1 MPLRSGAHRIDESPM
16 IDTHCHLDDLLE
28 ACPEAPVRWRT
39 AGVTALITM
48 GTHPAQ
54 WPAAMAAAQRAE
66 ISGSRVGLALGVHPW
81 WVEAAAP
88 VSVSAALTE
97 ALDQSPLPVVA
108 VGEIG
113 LDAVRAP
120 HTLPAQHAL
129 LTTQLAIAQ
138 HHGLPVVLHERK
150 TADLL
155 LAALRRHPGV
165 TGGVHGFTGSLQQA
179 QRFIDHGFYL
189 GVGAALTH
197 PRASRLRAMWA
208 ALPVDA
214 LLLESDAPFQPGA
227 AHRGAL
233 NEPAFLPETLAAL
246 AALRGVAPA
255 ALCAQLDANA
265 KRLFTRLCCSPVTK

>member
-1 MPLRSGAHRIDESPM
+1 M

-28 ACPEAPVRWRT
+28 ACPEAPARWRA

-54 WPAAMAAAQRAE
+54 WPDALAAAQRAQAG
-66 ISGSRVGLALGVHPW
+66 GSTVGVALGVHPW
-81 WVEAAAP
+81 WVETVAT

-155 LAALRRHPGV
+155 LAALRRHPGM
-165 TGGVHGFTGSLQQA
+165 TGVVHGFTGSLQQA
-179 QRFIDHGFYL
+179 QRLIDCGMHL

-197 PRASRLRAMWA
+197 PRATRLRAMWA
-208 ALPVDA
+208 ALPVEA

-227 AHRGAL
+227 AHRGAV
-233 NEPAFLPETLAAL
+233 NEPAFLPETLQALARQRGVEPAAL
-246 AALRGVAPA
+246 AA
-255 ALCAQLDANA
+255 QLDENA
-265 KRLFTRLCCSPVTK
+265 GRVFASMFGRLLKNGFNSLLGASS